1 LIDRKY
7 CKIIGFHVFD
17 IKIHQSS
24 SYYLEEDAFFY
35 IFEMCPIGNA
45 ENTKN
50 LSDEELT
57 EETYHGDLQSEE
69 DL

>member
-1 LIDRKY
+1 VILGGLFPFRKY

-24 SYYLEEDAFFY
+24 SYYSEEDAFFF

-50 LSDEELT
+50 L
-57 EETYHGDLQSEE
+57 GF
-69 DL
+69 

>member
-1 LIDRKY
+1 
-7 CKIIGFHVFD
+7 VFD

-24 SYYLEEDAFFY
+24 SYYSEEDAFFF

-50 LSDEELT
+50 L
-57 EETYHGDLQSEE
+57 GF
-69 DL
+69 